1 MDSKQKQ
8 PKTYYDLKGSNKRIV
23 INQGGTRSGKT
34 YSALQVLCEYCWKNK
49 GCGSVISVVRKTLPA
64 LKGSAYRDFLEILD
78 REGWYNENEHNKS
91 EMTYFL
97 FGNMFEFISVDQPQK
112 IRGRKRNICFINEAN
127 ELTWEDFFQLN
138 IRTTDKIIIDYNP
151 SDEYHWIYDRLQ
163 PRDDADFFV
172 STYRDNP
179 YLPEELIEEIE
190 RLQAADENYWRVY
203 GLGERGFSSETI
215 YTHWQYGDFP
225 QDCETCYGVDFGY
238 NVPSAVI
245 KIGFKE
251 NACYVH
257 EELYETKLTTNDLI
271 ERLKGLGIER
281 HAELFCDNAE
291 PKTIEEMTRAG
302 YNAKPAEKDV
312 YAGIQKVKS
321 MPLYITAESQ
331 NLIKEIKSYK
341 WKLDKDGKVHPDEVP
356 VKFNDHALD
365 AMRYGI
371 YTKLNRPSFDF
382 EAIMRLNGVN

>member
-1 MDSKQKQ
+1 MEWKRKQ

-34 YSALQVLCEYCWKNK
+34 YSTIQVLCEYCQKNENA
-49 GCGSVISVVRKTLPA
+49 GAVISVVRKTLPA

-78 REGWYNENEHNKS
+78 KEGWYNESDHNKS
-91 EMTYFL
+91 EMYYKL
-97 FGNMFEFISVDQPQK
+97 FGNLIEFISVDQPQK

-127 ELTWEDFFQLN
+127 ELGWEDFFQLN

-151 SDEYHWIYDRLQ
+151 SDEYHWIYDKLQ
-163 PRDDADFFV
+163 SREDADFFV

-179 YLPEELIEEIE
+179 YLEKELIEEIE
-190 RLQAADENYWRVY
+190 RLQQADDNYWRVY
-203 GLGERGFSSETI
+203 GLGQRGISQETI
-215 YTHWQYGDFP
+215 YTHWNYGDFP
-225 QDCETCYGVDFGY
+225 DNCEVVYGIDFGY

-251 NACYVH
+251 GGCYVQ
-257 EELYETKLTTNDLI
+257 EMLYETKLTTNDLI
-271 ERLKGLGIER
+271 ERLKGLGIDR
-281 HAELFCDNAE
+281 YDELFCDNAE

-302 YNAKPAEKDV
+302 FNAKPAEKDV

-321 MPLYITAESQ
+321 MPLFVTNNSS

-341 WKLDKDGKVHPDEVP
+341 WKLDKDGKIHPDEVP
-356 VKFNDHALD
+356 VKFNDHAMD

-371 YTKLNRPSFDF
+371 FTKLNRPKYDWL
-382 EAIMRLNGVN
+382 AR